1 MFIRFTLYAV
11 KSVTRRIPTFVQLI
25 TRLNAILKSLVNRV
39 NVLFFPYN
47 FLNYKELSSLYKY
60 SNNKYWIKA
69 SFYLIFVTFN
79 GNSMDYII
87 IINDTVHMI
96 ESSYSI
102 IRNCQ
107 KRLECLDELSW
118 SKDLFDFPGQGFIL
132 RLNDCIS
139 LERL

>member
-1 MFIRFTLYAV
+1 
-11 KSVTRRIPTFVQLI
+11 
-25 TRLNAILKSLVNRV
+25 
-39 NVLFFPYN
+39 
-47 FLNYKELSSLYKY
+47 
-60 SNNKYWIKA
+60 
-69 SFYLIFVTFN
+69 
-79 GNSMDYII
+79 MDYII

-107 KRLECLDELSW
+107 KKLECLDELSW